1 MQKRRTGLSDEP
13 ATVGATKLWGETDL
27 TSPVRGDQ
35 QVDASTAADGAPA
48 LTRKRRLAVL
58 ALTFLVYFFYLLDRN
73 AIIVTQELF
82 KQEFVLSDTQVG
94 LITGV
99 LYGVAYAAAGIPIGW
114 LIQRTSKVK
123 LLALLVAVWSGVT
136 VLCGLATQFWHLA
149 AARVLVGA
157 AESGGAPVSLSIVQ
171 PMFDKSRR
179 AMVSS
184 VFFAGA
190 GVGVIV
196 SFLAGGFIAEEF
208 GWRAV
213 FFIYGAPGLL
223 LAAAILL
230 VVPEPPRVPVDVA
243 IRSNMFSDALAVI
256 GNRRLMPIY
265 LGAVVCSF
273 VNAGMGAWMVSFL
286 MRVHDFSLPQAGAAI
301 ALGLGVFGTAG
312 SLAIGYL
319 ADKAEARRTGGLLII
334 LALCS
339 LANGLAGIAAALAGS
354 PALAILCLSLWGLT
368 AIAYSGPSNA
378 AIGNLAPPHL
388 LGAGFS
394 MFAVLCNLIGSG
406 LGPLLAG
413 GISDVFAASME
424 SDSLRPAMA
433 AIACFQI
440 VAMGAFLL
448 AARRQR
454 EVAEDNR

>member
-1 MQKRRTGLSDEP
+1 LKSQVPGDDQ
-13 ATVGATKLWGETDL
+13 ATV
-27 TSPVRGDQ
+27 
-35 QVDASTAADGAPA
+35 STF
-48 LTRKRRLAVL
+48 TRKRRLTVL
-58 ALTFLVYFFYLLDRN
+58 ALTFLVYVFYLLDRN

-82 KQEFVLSDTQVG
+82 KQEFTLSDTQVG
-94 LITGV
+94 LVTGII
-99 LYGVAYAAAGIPIGW
+99 YGLAYAAAGLPIGW

-136 VLCGLATQFWHLA
+136 VLCGLATQFWQLA
-149 AARVLVGA
+149 VARALVGA

-184 VFFAGA
+184 IFFAGA
-190 GVGVIV
+190 GVGVII
-196 SFLAGGFIAEEF
+196 SFLAGGFIAAEF

-223 LAAAILL
+223 LAVAILL
-230 VVPEPPRVPVDVA
+230 IAPEPPRFPIDASVK
-243 IRSNMFSDALAVI
+243 SNMFSDALTVI
-256 GNRRLMPIY
+256 SNRTLMPIY

-273 VNAGMGAWMVSFL
+273 VNAGMGTWMVSFL
-286 MRVHDFSLPQAGAAI
+286 VRVHDFSLPQAGAAI

-312 SLAIGYL
+312 SLVVGYL
-319 ADKAEARRTGGLLII
+319 ADRAEARMPGGLLII
-334 LALCS
+334 LSLCS
-339 LANGLAGIAAALAGS
+339 LANGLAGIAAALVGS

-368 AIAYSGPSNA
+368 AIAYSGPTNA

-388 LGAGFS
+388 LGAGLS

-413 GISDVFAASME
+413 SISDGFAATMQ
-424 SDSLRPAMA
+424 SDSLRPAMV

-440 VAMGAFLL
+440 IAIGAYLL

-454 EVAEDNR
+454 EAERDNL

>member
-1 MQKRRTGLSDEP
+1 MTSLVP
-13 ATVGATKLWGETDL
+13 ADHHANV
-27 TSPVRGDQ
+27 
-35 QVDASTAADGAPA
+35 STAADISPPV
-48 LTRKRRLAVL
+48 THKRRLIVL

-82 KQEFVLSDTQVG
+82 KQEFALSDTEVG
-94 LITGV
+94 LVTGV
-99 LYGVAYAAAGIPIGW
+99 IYGVAYAAAGIPIGW

-136 VLCGLATQFWHLA
+136 VLCGMATQFWHLA
-149 AARVLVGA
+149 AARALVGA

-171 PMFDKSRR
+171 PMFDRSRR
-179 AMVSS
+179 ALVSS

-196 SFLAGGFIAEEF
+196 SFLAGGFVAEEF
-208 GWRAV
+208 GWRGV

-223 LAAAILL
+223 LAVAVLL
-230 VVPEPPRVPVDVA
+230 MAPEPPRVQLDTS
-243 IRSNMFSDALAVI
+243 IRSNMFSDALKVI
-256 GNRRLMPIY
+256 GNRTLMPIY
-265 LGAVVCSF
+265 LGAVVSSF

-286 MRVHDFSLPQAGAAI
+286 IRVHEFSLPQAGAAI
-301 ALGLGVFGTAG
+301 ALGMGVFGTAG

-319 ADKAEARRTGGLLII
+319 ADKAEARRTGGLLIVLSI
-334 LALCS
+334 CS
-339 LANGLAGIAAALAGS
+339 LANGMAGIAAALAGS
-354 PALAILCLSLWGLT
+354 PAIAILCLSLWGLT
-368 AIAYSGPSNA
+368 AIAYSGPTNA
-378 AIGNLAPPHL
+378 AIGNLTPPHL
-388 LGAGFS
+388 LGTGLS
-394 MFAVLCNLIGSG
+394 MFAVLCNLVGSG

-413 GISDVFAASME
+413 RISDGFAASME
-424 SDSLRPAMA
+424 SDSLRPAMV

-454 EVAEDNR
+454 EATEDNR